1 MTMSAAIIQERIQ
14 AKLPNAIVTVTSPD
28 NIHYFAKVTDASFKG
43 KSVLEQHR
51 IVYAT
56 VQDLLANESI
66 HALKLDTYTPE

>member
-1 MTMSAAIIQERIQ
+1 MTATIIQERIK
-14 AKLPNAIVTVTSPD
+14 AKLPNATIDVTTPD
-28 NIHYFAKVTDASFKG
+28 NIHYFAKVTDASFHG

-56 VQDLLANESI
+56 VQDLLTNESI

>member
-1 MTMSAAIIQERIQ
+1 MTATIIKERIQ
-14 AKLPNAIVTVTSPD
+14 EKLPNAKVEVTSPD
-28 NIHYFAKVTDASFKG
+28 NIHYFAKVTDASFQG
-43 KSVLEQHR
+43 KPILEQHR